1 MRFRTFMEADT
12 PKLNMSY
19 EIPYLAGYSKDGE
32 TIYID
37 KRINPVLILSD
48 GRKMDVIPYLMR
60 HESVEKHLIDAK
72 KYKYQYA
79 HEKATGAEREK
90 VEADGFPWN
99 EYQKYVLGEYK
110 RLKELSQNAKVPVD
124 LDIKPEIDT
133 HDTAELSFIKSHQ
146 K

>member
-1 MRFRTFMEADT
+1 MRFRTFMKADN
-12 PKLNMSY
+12 PKLDMSY

-48 GRKMDVIPYLMR
+48 GRKMDVIPYLIK
-60 HESVEKHLIDAK
+60 HEATEKLLIVMMG
-72 KYKYQYA
+72 YKYQYA

-90 VEADGFPWN
+90 VEADGFPWD
-99 EYQKYVLGEYK
+99 EYQKYVLGEYQ
-110 RLKELSQNAKVPVD
+110 RLKELSPDAKVPSD
-124 LDIKPEIDT
+124 LDTKPEIDT
-133 HDTAELSFIKSHQ
+133 HDTAELSFINHHQ